1 MEVNKEEAARCRT
14 LGAEAL
20 RNADYVR
27 AIKMFQKSLHLY
39 PLPGVQ
45 ALLDQAQ
52 RKQQSQSTRH
62 QEQQQQQTGSSTTST
77 SNTMNGT
84 SSSSSSSS
92 SHTTTHRAS
101 TSTASAAASRSS
113 STSSLGADGRAY
125 TPAQLSVV
133 TQVLQSKEGGGRG
146 AHYRVLGI
154 PPNADDATIKKA
166 YRQLALKLHPDKN
179 SAPHADEA
187 FKAVGLAYATLSDS
201 QKRRIYDLSGE
212 EDPDNRGGGARRGA
226 NGQEVSPE
234 DIFNMFFGGGMPPGT
249 AGAGGGGMGPGF
261 RVYSTGF
268 GPGGMAFGGM
278 HPHNRRAR
286 HQQRQQGQQPQHS
299 EGILGTISQLLP
311 LILILILSFFNMSS
325 NNDNAATGGGGSRYF
340 SLTPVKPHVNPLTTK
355 ITNVKDIPYYVSDQF
370 LRTIARDR
378 YQLSQVERMVERGY
392 ESYLMEECKNQ
403 KLYKRRLEKR
413 AASTHRTLKEE
424 ERVILKK
431 KAEEFELSRCLEL
444 EDLFPQSV
452 PEKDRVLKQRQQQQQ
467 QQQQQEQQQHVEF

>member
-20 RNADYVR
+20 RNADYAR

-52 RKQQSQSTRH
+52 RKQLNSTHHH
-62 QEQQQQQTGSSTTST
+62 QDQQRQQTGSSTTST
-77 SNTMNGT
+77 SNNANGT
-84 SSSSSSSS
+84 SSS
-92 SHTTTHRAS
+92 HTSTHRAS
-101 TSTASAAASRSS
+101 TAAAASRSS
-113 STSSLGADGRAY
+113 SSSSLGADGRAY

-133 TQVLQSKEGGGRG
+133 TQVLKSKEGGRG

-154 PPNADDATIKKA
+154 PSNADDAAIKKA

-201 QKRRIYDLSGE
+201 QKRRIYDLSGD
-212 EDPDNRGGGARRGA
+212 EDPDNRGGGGARRGA
-226 NGQEVSPE
+226 NNFNGQEVSPE
-234 DIFNMFFGGGMPPGT
+234 DIFNMFFGGGMSPG
-249 AGAGGGGMGPGF
+249 AAAAGGGMGPGF

-278 HPHNRRAR
+278 HPQMRAR
-286 HQQRQQGQQPQHS
+286 QQQQQRQRGQQQHA

-311 LILILILSFFNMSS
+311 LMLILMLSFFNMSS
-325 NNDNAATGGGGSRYF
+325 NNDSATTGGGSRYF

-355 ITNVKDIPYYVSDQF
+355 ITNVKDIPFYVSDQF

-413 AASTHRTLKEE
+413 AASTHRTLKEA

-452 PEKDRVLKQRQQQQQ
+452 PEKDRVVKERQR
-467 QQQQQEQQQHVEF
+467 QQQQEQQQQQQHVEF